1 MHSRSTVS
9 YIFSSDL
16 FVAARTGVRF
26 RLGACTLRSELP
38 ISLCQFLENAFV
50 EDQICDLPS
59 KPGIL
64 RLKLL
69 DTRRSRSLL
78 GCSLRLL
85 ILVKRFHQAQ
95 RLGHFD
101 PGMAL
106 RHEGFRL
113 AQLGDDLLGRTSS
126 HAVPRG
132 WPIPNRKHRGIS
144 LLRVRLHPQIA
155 PPIGQAPS
163 PGPLPGLVEALSPV
177 TP

>member
-1 MHSRSTVS
+1 MHSVSTAFD
-9 YIFSSDL
+9 IFSSDL
-16 FVAARTGVRF
+16 FVAAPTGVRVF
-26 RLGACTLRSELP
+26 AWVRVLRSELP
-38 ISLCQFLENAFV
+38 ISLCQFLENALV

-78 GCSLRLL
+78 GCSLRLP

-101 PGMAL
+101 PAMAL

-113 AQLGDDLLGRTSS
+113 A
-126 HAVPRG
+126 
-132 WPIPNRKHRGIS
+132 
-144 LLRVRLHPQIA
+144 
-155 PPIGQAPS
+155 
-163 PGPLPGLVEALSPV
+163 
-177 TP
+177 